1 MYPNLFRMA
10 ITIFSIPPMSAGPER
25 VFSGAKHTIAPERVR
40 LGAKMLEMAESIK
53 SWVRI
58 SKVTGRAPLSRI
70 FTNSHFV
77 NEALKVLEQ
86 EGVDDEIVVL
96 PRTQAAECKCTCN
109 CNCKH

>member
-1 MYPNLFRMA
+1 MA
-10 ITIFSIPPMSAGPER
+10 ITIFSIPLMLAAPER

-40 LGAKMLEMAESIK
+40 LGVKILEMAESLK
-53 SWVRI
+53 SWVHI

-86 EGVDDEIVVL
+86 EGIKDKIVIL
-96 PRTQAAECKCTCN
+96 PRTQATARCICT
-109 CNCKH
+109 